1 MHLLGILDRM
11 CSLQTLAQTTGIT
24 LAKVEEH
31 FTEKWLSALRTQLL
45 LTGRL
50 V

>member
-1 MHLLGILDRM
+1 MDRM
-11 CSLQTLAQTTGIT
+11 CSLQTLAQTTGLT
-24 LAKVEEH
+24 LAKVEEQ
-31 FTEKWLSALRTQLL
+31 FTEKWVSPLRTQLL